1 MLFFNPIKQDFW
13 SSYISE
19 IVKGAKNMWG
29 GGGGEENN
37 TSSVS
42 LEEHFHGKSGDIKRK
57 KAKNVP
63 ANQRPILD
71 FKSH

>member
-1 MLFFNPIKQDFW
+1 MLFFNPMKQDFW

-19 IVKGAKNMWG
+19 IVKGAKNMLG
-29 GGGGEENN
+29 GGGGDN
-37 TSSVS
+37 TSPVS

-57 KAKNVP
+57 KVIYVP
-63 ANQRPILD
+63 ANRRPILD

>member
-1 MLFFNPIKQDFW
+1 
-13 SSYISE
+13 
-19 IVKGAKNMWG
+19 VKGTKNMWG